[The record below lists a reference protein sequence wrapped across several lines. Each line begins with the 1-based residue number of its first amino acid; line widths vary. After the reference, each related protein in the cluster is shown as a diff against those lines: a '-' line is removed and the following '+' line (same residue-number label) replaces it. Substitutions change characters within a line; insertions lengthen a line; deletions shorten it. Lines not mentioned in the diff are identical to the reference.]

1 MSRAA
6 LALAGV
12 LVALAAVTGGYWRGH
27 ADGKAAEVA
36 RQDADTVQQLT
47 KLITS
52 QGELIDQANAA
63 STDLRASLAARAA
76 QDQRFSKE
84 FRHALKLSATARAG
98 CRFDDDSVRQL
109 DAARERAAQ
118 AAAGGS
124 AATVPGAPGTGQR

>member
-12 LVALAAVTGGYWRGH
+12 LVALTAGAGGYWRGH

-36 RQDADTVQQLT
+36 RQDAAAVRQLT
-47 KLITS
+47 QLITS

-63 STDLRASLAARAA
+63 STGLRASLAARAA

-84 FRHALKLSATARAG
+84 FRNALKLSAAGRAG

-118 AAAGGS
+118 AAASGS
-124 AATVPGAPGTGQR
+124 AAAVPGAAGAGKR